1 MGIRKALTTGW
12 PWQPHDETARLPERT
27 SMPPVSLSDWQAM
40 FDQFTFNGLSYT
52 YPTST
57 QEDIGWEYA
66 SLARSAY
73 KSNGIVFACILA
85 RMQLFAEARFLYRRM
100 RKSRPGDLFGFQGD
114 DLEIL
119 RHPWMGGTTGDLL
132 SRMLLHVDLGG
143 NSYVVR
149 SGGRL
154 TPLRPDWVSIIG
166 GVRGNEDATVW
177 HPDAEVL
184 GYAYQEGGKALG
196 KPPVFFLPE
205 QVAHFAPLPDPEA
218 RFRGMSWLQPIVR
231 DVMSDKAMT
240 DHKLLFMERG
250 ASRNMVV
257 KLDVPD
263 LTQFEEWTRL
273 FREQHE
279 GVANQYK
286 TIFLGAGADVSVV
299 GADLQ
304 QIEFAATQGAG
315 ETRIAAAAGVP
326 PAIAGISEGLQ
337 GSSLNAGNYVAVRRR
352 FADMTIRHLWRNV
365 AGSLARIITVPS
377 DAELW
382 YDDRDIAALKEDQ
395 KDAAEIRQMNSV
407 TAVGLINVGFDP
419 ASVVSFLV
427 TDDAGQLK
435 HTGLLSVQLQPPG
448 TTTPDQQQPPAD
460 QPAEPAG
467 NGTNSMRELRD
478 VVQRLLP
485 AQTEV

>member
-1 MGIRKALTTGW
+1 
-12 PWQPHDETARLPERT
+12 
-27 SMPPVSLSDWQAM
+27 M
-40 FDQFTFNGLSYT
+40 FESFTYQGLNYT
-52 YPTST
+52 YPTSN

-66 SLARSAY
+66 NLARSAY

-85 RMQLFAEARFLYRRM
+85 RIQLFAEARFLYRRQ
-100 RKSRPGDLFGFQGD
+100 RKSRPGDLFGFAGD

-119 RHPWMGGTTGDLL
+119 RHPWDGGTTGDLL

-149 SGGRL
+149 DDGML
-154 TPLRPDWVSIIG
+154 TPLRPDWVTILG
-166 GVRGNEDATVW
+166 GVPGDEDATVW
-177 HPDAEVL
+177 HPRAKVL

-196 KPPVFFLPE
+196 KDPVFYLPD

-218 RFRGMSWLQPIVR
+218 RFRGMSWLQPVVR
-231 DVMSDKAMT
+231 DVMADKAMT

-263 LTQFEEWTRL
+263 LKQFEDWTRL

-279 GVANQYK
+279 GVANAYK

-299 GADLQ
+299 GADMQ

-326 PAIAGISEGLQ
+326 PAIAGLSEGLQ

-365 AGSLARIITVPS
+365 SGSLARIITVPS

-395 KDAAEIRQMNSV
+395 KDAATIRQLNST
-407 TAVGLINVGFDP
+407 TAKTLVDSGYDPDSVIAAIAADDLGL
-419 ASVVSFLV
+419 
-427 TDDAGQLK
+427 LK
-435 HTGLLSVQLQPPG
+435 HTGLVSVQLQPPG
-448 TTTPDQQQPPAD
+448 TQAAPEAAPADPATPPENGQPPKR
-460 QPAEPAG
+460 G
-467 NGTNSMRELRD
+467 IREL
-478 VVQRLLP
+478 LMSLAP
-485 AQTEV
+485 EE